1 MAPKTILCIRHG
13 ESTFNAAWS
22 VNPVDPLYFDAPL
35 SELGRGQ
42 VSQARLALERYPVEI
57 VLTSP
62 LTRAL
67 QTAHGLFEG
76 HPNVPRIQ
84 VAPLLRERV
93 ENSCDIG
100 RAPAALAEEFP
111 SIDLSQLNDAWWH
124 KEGQPDARGI
134 CVEPIPVVQARA
146 AQFKIDLVAR
156 TERVLALVGHGTF
169 FYYLTG
175 KVMANCE
182 VTELVC

>member
-1 MAPKTILCIRHG
+1 MCHAYRSRLSSAS
-13 ESTFNAAWS
+13 ESRIAATS
-22 VNPVDPLYFDAPL
+22 VGP
-35 SELGRGQ
+35 GR
-42 VSQARLALERYPVEI
+42 
-57 VLTSP
+57 
-62 LTRAL
+62 
-67 QTAHGLFEG
+67 
-76 HPNVPRIQ
+76 
-84 VAPLLRERV
+84 
-93 ENSCDIG
+93 SCRG
-100 RAPAALAEEFP
+100 FP

-134 CVEPIPVVQARA
+134 CVEPVPVVQARA